1 MAGALTRKL
10 GTLRALPPF
19 TVVWLGPVWGL
30 LGLCRLA
37 ILVVPLR
44 RLAPLLGQDMGP
56 CAYVPLATPRQ
67 IARARDIRRTIGLAA
82 GYCPWQ
88 AACYPQ
94 ALAARLL
101 MGLHGVPYA
110 VHFGLLRRGGNERFV
125 AHAWVVCGPVAVT
138 GGDGFKI
145 YTIVRSF
152 MPRTIYRPG
161 QTQRR

>member
-10 GTLRALPPF
+10 GTMCALPPF
-19 TVVWLGPVWGL
+19 TLIWLGPVWGL

-44 RLAPLLGQDMGP
+44 RLAPLFGQDMG
-56 CAYVPLATPRQ
+56 ASAWVPLATPRQ

-94 ALAARLL
+94 ALAARLI
-101 MGLHGVPYA
+101 MGLYGVPHA
-110 VHFGLLRRGGNERFV
+110 LHFGLRRDGVEGEV
-125 AHAWVVCGPVAVT
+125 AAHAWVVCGPVAVT
-138 GGDGFKI
+138 GGEGFG
-145 YTIVRSF
+145 THAVVRSF
-152 MPRTIYRPG
+152 APRGLTCPS
-161 QTQRR
+161 